1 MMMQHTNCLS
11 IVKNDK
17 LQAVILSLYKYK
29 SWLHVLPEIKKMLFT
44 VVYCRLTFWKCT
56 DYSNVLAQKC
66 NQILID

>member
-29 SWLHVLPEIKKMLFT
+29 SWLHVLPEIKKNA
-44 VVYCRLTFWKCT
+44 VYCSLLSTDILEMHRL
-56 DYSNVLAQKC
+56 
-66 NQILID
+66 